1 MLVHD
6 ACVSCFAYSP
16 PPYRP
21 HFGSLIDLPGPKL
34 KTTAPE
40 PGPRAANSEDVQ
52 RDGVSLSD
60 PVTQPSKDVDHIVEE
75 KITPSQ
81 ASDTNK
87 AFVIGLHACLCIIYY
102 TLLTL

>member
-1 MLVHD
+1 MHD

-34 KTTAPE
+34 RTTVPE
-40 PGPRAANSEDVQ
+40 PGPRAADSGDVQ
-52 RDGVSLSD
+52 SQSD
-60 PVTQPSKDVDHIVEE
+60 PVIQPGKDVDHIVEE

-81 ASDTNK
+81 ALDTNK
-87 AFVIGLHACLCIIYY
+87 AFVIGLHACLCIIFIIRY
-102 TLLTL
+102 

>member
-1 MLVHD
+1 MLHD
-6 ACVSCFAYSP
+6 VSGFACSP

-34 KTTAPE
+34 RTTAPD
-40 PGPRAANSEDVQ
+40 PAPRAPKPQDGHEDDAGQSKEVVQ
-52 RDGVSLSD
+52 QDGD
-60 PVTQPSKDVDHIVEE
+60 GEHIVEE

-87 AFVIGLHACLCIIYY
+87 AFVIGLHACYSAL
-102 TLLTL
+102 LLTCIRF